1 MLGRTMRAVRLSEMR
16 VSVGL
21 FGGGSESH
29 QQVGCLGGTSEIPL
43 ATRAVLRDNLIPPR
57 IN

>member
-21 FGGGSESH
+21 FGGVPSPTSK
-29 QQVGCLGGTSEIPL
+29 LGALEVPRKYPWPL
-43 ATRAVLRDNLIPPR
+43 GPC
-57 IN
+57 